1 MHKILVIGSTNTD
14 MVILTERFP
23 EPGETI
29 VGGKFLI
36 NPGGKG
42 ANQAVAAARLGAA
55 LTFITCMGN
64 DAFGATSRQGF
75 IQEGIDTSF
84 IITDPL
90 QASGTALITVN
101 EAGENTIVVA
111 PGANAQLLPE
121 KLKGMEF
128 LFGTHEYLLMQLEIP
143 IETVSY
149 AAETANRQGK
159 KVILNPAPA
168 GVLPDELLQMLY
180 LITPNET
187 EAEILTGIKVKD
199 EHSAEQAAAALKA
212 TGVQHVIITLGS
224 KGAWVS
230 AGRHRC
236 LVPAPIVKA
245 VDTTAAGD
253 VFNGALA
260 HALSLNQEWLTAV
273 GYACKAAAISVTRIG
288 AQSSAPTFQELN

>member
-121 KLKGMEF
+121 KLKG
-128 LFGTHEYLLMQLEIP
+128 I
-143 IETVSY
+143 
-149 AAETANRQGK
+149 
-159 KVILNPAPA
+159 
-168 GVLPDELLQMLY
+168 
-180 LITPNET
+180 
-187 EAEILTGIKVKD
+187 
-199 EHSAEQAAAALKA
+199 
-212 TGVQHVIITLGS
+212 
-224 KGAWVS
+224 
-230 AGRHRC
+230 
-236 LVPAPIVKA
+236 VPVYIRMSIRV
-245 VDTTAAGD
+245 
-253 VFNGALA
+253 VF
-260 HALSLNQEWLTAV
+260 
-273 GYACKAAAISVTRIG
+273 
-288 AQSSAPTFQELN
+288 